1 MRNYE
6 KVYASILQLG
16 SVAEHL
22 KDLVG
27 LAKLDQFKSNAEHI
41 QEYIECNLENTIFQ
55 LIKTLHQSSITA
67 RESTNQKLVHKGTL
81 QRPHQDYSVEHV
93 DSESTFEGDMTLK
106 NLKFDPEKINVR
118 ANNFKKFRQSTQDLI
133 KQLFEHQLESKCQIV
148 KQLESQV
155 TQQAEDNRR
164 ELKSKDN

>member
-1 MRNYE
+1 
-6 KVYASILQLG
+6 
-16 SVAEHL
+16 
-22 KDLVG
+22 
-27 LAKLDQFKSNAEHI
+27 
-41 QEYIECNLENTIFQ
+41 
-55 LIKTLHQSSITA
+55 
-67 RESTNQKLVHKGTL
+67 VHKSTL
-81 QRPHQDYSVEHV
+81 QRPRQDYSVEHV